1 MKFPNTVLLTKL
13 LKGRAALRED
23 SDLETTHVIEQIRI
37 VFTVNRNEGVLPIK
51 SGQTARQ
58 MIFDLPKARTT
69 QVNIVLDQHHP
80 GIARPTLLIVVAND
94 VLIVGVRVLTKEPL
108 N

>member
-13 LKGRAALRED
+13 LKSRAALRED
-23 SDLETTHVIEQIRI
+23 SDLETTHVIKQIRI

-58 MIFDLPKARTT
+58 MIFYLPEASTT
-69 QVNIVLDQHHP
+69 QVDIVFDQHHP
-80 GIARPTLLIVVAND
+80 CIAWPTLLIVVADD
-94 VLIVGVRVLTKEPL
+94 VLIVGIRIFTKKPL